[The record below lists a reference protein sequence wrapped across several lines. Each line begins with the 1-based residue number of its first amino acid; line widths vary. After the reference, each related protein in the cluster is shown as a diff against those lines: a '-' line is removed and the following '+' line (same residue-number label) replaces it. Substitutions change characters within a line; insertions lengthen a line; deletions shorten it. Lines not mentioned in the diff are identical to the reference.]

1 MKPSAVINR
10 QAVADPAV
18 DLEPDQAPDPR
29 ALAVA
34 AALQEM
40 LPDTRVLLFGS
51 RARGGW
57 RANSDIDL
65 AVIGAER
72 RTVDAA
78 CQQVY
83 ERVDGLYEDWCPDI
97 STHTFTT
104 AEFDALRTSLP
115 HMAGQVQRY
124 GLTPEGEHLPAMAQ
138 NNPWPGIQVR
148 LKACQRHLIEALQQ
162 YGQGGKPITTLY
174 YAQAALEVA
183 VKARMFVAG
192 LEPENKH
199 GFEELLKDVSA
210 DVVGDLPSAQ
220 DLADLSV
227 IRVRGM
233 YADPDELM
241 PTTSVSRL
249 LASVQRTCARL
260 EGETL
265 TLMGKARRAVGYPEW
280 QSDGPLG
287 GVAALPLDYYSQA
300 EHDAR
305 TRQEGHQEGRQE
317 GREEGELEASV
328 SALRVLLG
336 NRLTDRQIDRVAD
349 DWRAHGLPA
358 DAMARVG
365 EVMANPDTWRN
376 LLGDEEERAR
386 DADQPPPR
394 EHSPPKGDR

>member
-1 MKPSAVINR
+1 MKPLAVINR
-10 QAVADPAV
+10 QAGASPAV
-18 DLEPDQAPDPR
+18 DPEPDQDPDPR
-29 ALAVA
+29 SLAVA

-83 ERVDGLYEDWCPDI
+83 DRVDGLYENRCPDI

-104 AEFDALRTSLP
+104 AEFNALRTSLP

-124 GLTPEGEHLPAMAQ
+124 GLTPEGEHWPAMAQ
-138 NNPWPGIQVR
+138 NNPWPGIQVL
-148 LKACQRHLIEALQQ
+148 LKACQRHLIESLQQ

-183 VKARMFVAG
+183 VQARMFVAG
-192 LEPENKH
+192 LEPDNKH
-199 GFEELLKDVSA
+199 VFEELLKDVSA
-210 DVVGDLPSAQ
+210 DVVGELPSAQ

-233 YADPDELM
+233 YADPDDLM
-241 PTTSVSRL
+241 PTTSVARL
-249 LASVQRTCARL
+249 LASVQRTCGRL

-265 TLMGKARRAVGYPEW
+265 VLMGKARRAVGYKEW
-280 QSDGPLG
+280 LSDGPLG
-287 GVAALPLDYYSQA
+287 GVATLPLDYYSQA
-300 EHDAR
+300 ERDER
-305 TRQEGHQEGRQE
+305 TRREGRQE
-317 GREEGELEASV
+317 GELSASV

-336 NRLTDRQIDRVAD
+336 NRLRDRQIDRVVD
-349 DWRAHGLPA
+349 NWRAHGLPT

-365 EVMANPDTWRN
+365 EVMAHPDTWRN
-376 LLGDEEERAR
+376 LLGDAEERAR
-386 DADQPPPR
+386 DTDQPPR
-394 EHSPPKGDR
+394 EQSP